1 MNKRALVLMISLA
14 VAVVVIVL
22 ACSIFAIGEVR
33 VVATTDTLLDEETTA
48 GVIEAAGIK
57 SGGSIFSVDEE
68 AVISNVE
75 SAYPQIKVITVER
88 SFPGTVSNG
97 QVNKRM
103 IRDIVFSDHEKL
115 AYLEGLIH
123 PFLKETL
130 KQVIR
135 RNAGCRDL
143 FFIDI
148 ALLFEMGWDKYCD
161 FIIVADV
168 DYEIQKQRVMKRD
181 KVSADDFDKINNVQ
195 MDNKKKI
202 ELADIVINTNKP
214 KNLLRS
220 ELIKIIE
227 RLEAADGQRNCF

>member
-1 MNKRALVLMISLA
+1 MQLI
-14 VAVVVIVL
+14 
-22 ACSIFAIGEVR
+22 AI
-33 VVATTDTLLDEETTA
+33 T
-48 GVIEAAGIK
+48 
-57 SGGSIFSVDEE
+57 GSIGCGKTTLAKIVKGLGYTVFDIDGWVRRIYFQRDF
-68 AVISNVE
+68 
-75 SAYPQIKVITVER
+75 IKVIAE